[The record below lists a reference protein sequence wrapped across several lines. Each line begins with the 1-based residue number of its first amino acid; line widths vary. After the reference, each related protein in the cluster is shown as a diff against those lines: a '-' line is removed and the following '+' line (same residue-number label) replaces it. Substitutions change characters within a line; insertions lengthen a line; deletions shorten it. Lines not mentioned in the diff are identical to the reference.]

1 MGLASGSK
9 LPLIAEKL
17 FELINCETSETY
29 NRGALLL
36 HLPSQGVIAL
46 STSTGTIG
54 RTTQTVGHTNPPSS
68 FER

>member
-46 STSTGTIG
+46 STLV
-54 RTTQTVGHTNPPSS
+54 Q
-68 FER
+68 